1 MPTKLIRLGVLVL
14 GSILIV
20 GIAAR
25 ASAEDFYQGKTI
37 RFIVSSPPGG
47 GYDLYSR
54 LLARHLPKHIPG
66 NPRIIVQ
73 NMPGGSHMIATRY
86 VYSVAKKDGTVIA
99 SLSRSIPDQELFRGS
114 DKAGFKATNFNWLG
128 SITEEVQ
135 GCVVRG
141 DVSIDTFDDLKTAKK
156 TLAMGGQA
164 RGIET
169 SDYGRLVRE
178 VFGANIKV
186 VDGYTGTGPR
196 RLALEQKELDGICGW
211 SWSSIKGTSQ
221 RWLDNGFIKVI
232 AQLGI
237 HAHPEMTKLGAPLL
251 MDKAPD
257 GESRRIMEVL
267 FSRLAIGRPILTTP
281 GVPKERVALLRKA
294 FMDTMKDPA
303 FLKEAAM
310 LKLEVNPLS
319 GEKVEEML
327 QRVSTYPPEVLVRVK
342 EIVFESK

>member
-1 MPTKLIRLGVLVL
+1 MSRRFMLAAIFVFSGIVLASVP
-14 GSILIV
+14 SY
-20 GIAAR
+20 AR
-25 ASAEDFYQGKTI
+25 DFYKGKTV

-66 NPRIIVQ
+66 NPKMIVQ
-73 NMPGGSHMIATRY
+73 NMPGGSHLIATRY
-86 VYSVAKKDGTVIA
+86 LYSVARKDGTVIA
-99 SLSRSIPDQELFRGS
+99 SLSRSIPDQELFRGA
-114 DKAGFKATNFNWLG
+114 DEVGFKATDFNWLG

-141 DVSIDTFDDLKTAKK
+141 DLGVETFEDLKTSKK

-169 SDYGRLVRE
+169 SDYGRLARE

-221 RWLDNGFIKVI
+221 AWLDSGFIRVV

-237 HAHPEMTKLGAPLL
+237 HAHPEMSKLGAPLL
-251 MDKAPD
+251 IDRAPNE
-257 GESRRIMEVL
+257 ESRRIMEVL
-267 FSRLAIGRPILTTP
+267 FSRLAVGRPILTTP

-294 FMDTMKDPA
+294 FMDTMKDPE
-303 FLKEAAM
+303 FLEEAGM

-319 GEKVEEML
+319 GEQVEEL
-327 QRVSTYPPEVLVRVK
+327 LERVSKYPPEVLVQVK
-342 EIVFESK
+342 KIVFESK

>member
-1 MPTKLIRLGVLVL
+1 MSIRLNRFGILVL
-14 GSILIV
+14 SLILIA
-20 GIAAR
+20 G
-25 ASAEDFYQGKTI
+25 ASAPAFAKEFYEGKTI

-86 VYSVAKKDGTVIA
+86 LYSVAKKDGTVIA

-141 DVSIDTFDDLKTAKK
+141 DLSIDRFDDLKASKK

-178 VFGANIKV
+178 VFGANLKV

-196 RLALEQKELDGICGW
+196 RMALEQTELDGICGW

-221 RWLDNGFIKVI
+221 QWLDNGFIRVI

-251 MDKAPD
+251 IDQAPD
-257 GESRRIMEVL
+257 EESRQIMEVL

-294 FMDTMKDPA
+294 FMDTMKDPG
-303 FLKEAAM
+303 FLKEAKL

-319 GEKVEEML
+319 GEQVEEL
-327 QRVSTYPPEVLVRVK
+327 LKRVSDYPPEVLVRVK
-342 EIVFESK
+342 QIVFESK

>member
-1 MPTKLIRLGVLVL
+1 MTTRLIRFGVLVL
-14 GSILIV
+14 SAIV
-20 GIAAR
+20 IAGIAAEG
-25 ASAEDFYQGKTI
+25 SAEDFYQGKTI

-73 NMPGGSHMIATRY
+73 NMPGGAHLIATRY
-86 VYSVAKKDGTVIA
+86 VYSVAPRNGTVIA
-99 SLSRSIPDQELFRGS
+99 SLSRSIPDQELFNGPA
-114 DKAGFKATNFNWLG
+114 KAGFKATNFNWLG

-141 DVSIDTFDDLKTAKK
+141 DLSIDTFDDLKTSKK

-164 RGIET
+164 RGIEP

-178 VFGANIKV
+178 VFGANLRV

-196 RLALEQKELDGICGW
+196 RLALEQKELDGVCGW
-211 SWSSIKGTSQ
+211 SWSSLKGTSQ
-221 RWLDNGFIKVI
+221 HWLDSGFVKVI

-251 MDKAPD
+251 IDMAPD
-257 GESRRIMEVL
+257 EESKRIMEVL

-294 FMDTMKDPA
+294 FMDTMKDPE
-303 FLKEAAM
+303 FLKEAHL
-310 LKLEVNPLS
+310 LKLEVNPLN
-319 GEKVEEML
+319 GEQVEEL
-327 QRVSTYPPEVLVRVK
+327 LERVSNYPPEVLTRVRQ
-342 EIVFESK
+342 IVFKSK

>member
-1 MPTKLIRLGVLVL
+1 MRALLPRLGL
-14 GSILIV
+14 ILLTW
-20 GIAAR
+20 IAIASVSAY
-25 ASAEDFYQGKTI
+25 ASADDFYEDKTI

-66 NPRIIVQ
+66 QPRVIVQ
-73 NMPGGSHMIATRY
+73 NMPGGSHLIATRY
-86 VYSVAKKDGTVIA
+86 LYSVAKKDGTVIA
-99 SLSRSIPDQELFRGS
+99 SLSRSIPDQELFKGS
-114 DKAGFKATNFNWLG
+114 ENAGFKATDFNWLG

-141 DVSIDTFDDLKTAKK
+141 DLSVDTFEDLKNSEK

-164 RGIET
+164 RGIEP

-178 VFGANIKV
+178 VFGANISV

-196 RLALEQKELDGICGW
+196 RLALEQGELDGVCGW
-211 SWSSIKGTSQ
+211 SWSSLKGTSQ
-221 RWLDNGFIKVI
+221 QWLDSGFVKVL

-237 HAHPEMTKLGAPLL
+237 NAHPEMTELGAPLL
-251 MDKAPD
+251 IDKAPD
-257 GESRRIMEVL
+257 DESRRIMEVL

-281 GVPKERVALLRKA
+281 GVPEERVALLRKA
-294 FMDTMKDPA
+294 FMDTMKDPE
-303 FLKEAAM
+303 FLKEADM
-310 LKLEVNPLS
+310 LQLEVNPLS
-319 GEKVEEML
+319 GTQVEEL
-327 QRVSTYPPEVLVRVK
+327 LERVANYPPEVLARVK